1 VLAVIL
7 PVLVSAG
14 VATPADGYLK
24 LYEDYISRVTTN
36 ESGDYDEISM
46 THLGERFRALKKS
59 GYITCIRCIHTLIRH
74 QPDKDV
80 DPQSLRAFSL
90 NEDLFHEVALAM
102 KNALLKTYG
111 FSSLLEIGD
120 SSDELLA
127 VRKAGIDSLTNVLQ
141 VSSQEAEKLL
151 ELFIR
156 RKIFSETLSQS
167 SIQAIRV
174 VEQSREN
181 AKRTLINS
189 GKAK

>member
-1 VLAVIL
+1 
-7 PVLVSAG
+7 
-14 VATPADGYLK
+14 
-24 LYEDYISRVTTN
+24 
-36 ESGDYDEISM
+36 
-46 THLGERFRALKKS
+46 
-59 GYITCIRCIHTLIRH
+59 
-74 QPDKDV
+74 
-80 DPQSLRAFSL
+80 
-90 NEDLFHEVALAM
+90 M